1 MSWKFPDSN
10 LVVTELVTTEGLNDG
25 FVPAATEAQGRIN
38 EHNLSA
44 NFITSTTF
52 GSAPNAFIPDTHVS
66 TTAACLEYVN
76 TRGTNQS
83 AVEGGT
89 GATRGAWVCL
99 DNVAGHNTTSDKPA
113 LDGAI
118 KIGMSPLYSTLG
130 TKSPPFQRPGSEVL
144 PRPMLVR
151 FSVDVDTTIWVM
163 GTMQVITGGVGGE
176 YRGSMFA
183 LRVNGAIVVESVF
196 GTGDLQNDA
205 IGYQG
210 MSLGIPLGELGY
222 QSPAANA
229 SGFTSG
235 YPVCV
240 ECVVD
245 VPPGQVTVEVVAVN
259 ALSLSGETVT
269 NLNDRICVGSREIV
283 ILKMMR

>member
-10 LVVTELVTTEGLNDG
+10 LLPTEVVTSEGLNDG

-66 TTAACLEYVN
+66 AEATCLEYVN
-76 TRGTNQS
+76 TRGTSQT

-99 DNVAGHNTTSDKPA
+99 DNVAGHNQSSDKPE

-118 KIGMSPLYSTLG
+118 KIEMSPLYSTLG
-130 TKSPPFQRPGSEVL
+130 PKSPPFQRPATEVL
-144 PRPMLVR
+144 PRPMLVS
-151 FSVDVDTTIWVM
+151 FFVGVETSVWVM
-163 GTMQVITGGVGGE
+163 ATMQVMDGGIGGE
-176 YRGSMFA
+176 LRGSMFA
-183 LRVNGAIVVESVF
+183 LRVNGAIVVESIF
-196 GTGDLQNDA
+196 GTGDLQNDR
-205 IGYQG
+205 IGQQNVAVNVP
-210 MSLGIPLGELGY
+210 SGEILSA
-222 QSPAANA
+222 SPAANA
-229 SGFTSG
+229 NGLNAG

-245 VPPGQVTVEVVAVN
+245 VPPGQVTVEVVGVN
-259 ALSLSGETVT
+259 AISLSGEIIQ
-269 NLNDRICVGSREIV
+269 NINDRICVGSREIV